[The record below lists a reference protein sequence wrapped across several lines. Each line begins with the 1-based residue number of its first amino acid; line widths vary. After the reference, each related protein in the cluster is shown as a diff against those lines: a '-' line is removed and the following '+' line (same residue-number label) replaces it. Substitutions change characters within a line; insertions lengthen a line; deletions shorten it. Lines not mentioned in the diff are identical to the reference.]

1 MTMEH
6 LQRLVVR
13 VSRGSISFSVA
24 DGLEVTFER
33 YAIKSSISLAANMRE
48 ALRTVPLL
56 HQSFERVTVMVA
68 SPVMLMPADLYDKT
82 ELEPLYR
89 YTYSQTEQLAVL
101 SHVLSELNAVAVFG
115 IHKDL
120 RTVLTDGF
128 GTTVHFRPAM
138 ASVWRHF
145 YQRSFTGP
153 RNKLYTY
160 FHDQRVEVFSFVQN
174 RFRFCNSYAV
184 GSNLDDALFYML
196 SAWKQLG
203 LDARDDELHLSGDI
217 PDREQLTANVR
228 RFIKRVFVVNPKGEF
243 KRAAV
248 SQIDDMPYDMMLM
261 YLD

>member
-6 LQRLVVR
+6 QQRLVVR
-13 VSRGSISFSVA
+13 VSRGSITFSA
-24 DGLEVTFER
+24 TDGLEVTFER

-56 HQSFERVTVMVA
+56 RQSFARVTVMVE
-68 SPVMLMPADLYDKT
+68 SPVMLTPADLYHQ
-82 ELEPLYR
+82 EEQEQLYR
-89 YTYSQTEQLAVL
+89 YTFSQTEQQAVL
-101 SHVLSELNAVAVFG
+101 SHVLPELNAVAVFG

-120 RTVLTDGF
+120 RTVLTDRYGAA
-128 GTTVHFRPAM
+128 VHFLPAV

-160 FHDQRVEVFSFVQN
+160 FHDHRLEVFSFSQN

-184 GSNLDDALFYML
+184 SSNVDDALFYIL

-203 LDARDDELHLSGDI
+203 LEARDDELHLSGDI
-217 PDREQLTANVR
+217 PDREQLTENIR
-228 RFIKRVFVVNPKGEF
+228 RFIKRVFVVNPTGEF
-243 KRAAV
+243 NRAAV
-248 SQIDDMPYDMMLM
+248 SQIDGMPYDMMLI
-261 YLD
+261 YLN